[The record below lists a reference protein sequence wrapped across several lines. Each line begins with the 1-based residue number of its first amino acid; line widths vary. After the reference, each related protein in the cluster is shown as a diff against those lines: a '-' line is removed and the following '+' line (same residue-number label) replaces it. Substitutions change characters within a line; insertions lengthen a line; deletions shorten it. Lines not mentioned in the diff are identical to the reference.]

1 MILDTR
7 TAVAFF
13 VAGLIAA
20 IAMLHVR
27 TDIITLSRHF
37 QVSFLGSSAD
47 NTKSFFP
54 PEAGPPKARYHGL
67 HG

>member
-13 VAGLIAA
+13 IAGLITA

-27 TDIITLSRHF
+27 ADIIAFGRHI
-37 QVSFLGSSAD
+37 
-47 NTKSFFP
+47 
-54 PEAGPPKARYHGL
+54 
-67 HG
+67 